1 MKLTP
6 KISMTNVGVFRIMS
20 GAPDYICL
28 KVVHKV
34 KAKMVYITTALNVF
48 EDTMFGIRLGKS
60 TFKHM
65 CYFVCTDRY
74 LGTNIVFNAPLLN
87 NAHKVYIR
95 NTKPT

>member
-6 KISMTNVGVFRIMS
+6 KISATNVGEFRMMS
-20 GAPDYICL
+20 GEPGYIYL

-34 KAKMVYITTALNVF
+34 KAKIVYITTALNVF
-48 EDTMFGIRLGKS
+48 EDTMFGIGLGKS

-65 CYFVCTDRY
+65 CYFVFTDRY
-74 LGTNIVFNAPLLN
+74 LGTHIVFNAPLLN

>member
-1 MKLTP
+1 MKT
-6 KISMTNVGVFRIMS
+6 KR
-20 GAPDYICL
+20 
-28 KVVHKV
+28 
-34 KAKMVYITTALNVF
+34 VYITAALNVF

-65 CYFVCTDRY
+65 CYFVFADRY
-74 LGTNIVFNAPLLN
+74 LATYIVFNAPLLN